1 MAGGAQGRTY
11 SIWIFIGLF
20 SFIALAGLVG
30 LLVAGGSN
38 DSTVQLMSPQTL
50 PDDAAETEDPTGSTS
65 SSPSTSSTASTT
77 STPST
82 TTTTEPELPVPEGVV
97 DVQRQQGS
105 TSFVFEAPSNVDP
118 TSLEAIIAPMAV
130 GVDPAGTTATLQI
143 GCARSSEEFLA
154 QVLVTDDDRSVTF
167 AAVALSAPGGPP
179 CPAGAELRRVE
190 LTLPRPLDGRAVVV
204 VPRGTDVPPIQPS

>member
-11 SIWIFIGLF
+11 SIWIFVGLF
-20 SFIALAGLVG
+20 SVMALTGLAV
-30 LLVAGGSN
+30 LLVAGASN

-50 PDDAAETEDPTGSTS
+50 PEEAAAGDEAGDEDEPGST
-65 SSPSTSSTASTT
+65 TTTTTESTAST
-77 STPST
+77 T
-82 TTTTEPELPVPEGVV
+82 TTTTEPQLPLPDGVV
-97 DVQRQQGS
+97 DVQRQEGS
-105 TSFVFEAPSNVDP
+105 TSYVFEAPSDVDP
-118 TSLEAIIAPMAV
+118 ESLEVVIAPMAV

-154 QVLVTDDDRSVTF
+154 QVIVTDDDRSVTL
-167 AAVALSAPGGPP
+167 AAVALFAPGGPP

-204 VPRGTDVPPIQPS
+204 VPTGTDVPPIQPS